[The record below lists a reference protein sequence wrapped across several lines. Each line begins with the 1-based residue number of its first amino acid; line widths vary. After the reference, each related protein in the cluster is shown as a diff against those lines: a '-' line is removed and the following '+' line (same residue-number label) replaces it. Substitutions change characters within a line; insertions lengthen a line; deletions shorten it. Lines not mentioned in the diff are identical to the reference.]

1 MNINYQ
7 FLNEINKENLE
18 IEALNRILN
27 WCSDVLNIKKFEVD
41 ISKNL
46 NVSNLFNNK
55 ILKNKSLIF
64 HKGKKKIEIKNNISD
79 DKTILTAGPSI
90 SELEKF
96 NVYDSV
102 ENGWNKNW
110 SNYLKNLKKNFQQK

>member
-64 HKGKKKIEIKNNISD
+64 HKGKKIEIKNNISD

-102 ENGWNKNW
+102 ENGWNKIG
-110 SNYLKNLKKNFQQK
+110 QII